1 MVLIH
6 IIDDFSESSVE
17 NIMHLLEEE
26 IIGKDLM
33 IETLKMRVQ
42 LTDKQI
48 EEFNQIIDLFKSK
61 TKRLENELNSAKDK
75 VFHFD
80 ITIRITINLII
91 ASLQIS
97 ICISFI

>member
-26 IIGKDLM
+26 IIRKDLM
-33 IETLKMRVQ
+33 IETLKMRVE

-48 EEFNQIIDLFKSK
+48 EEFNQTIDLFKSK
-61 TKRLENELNSAKDK
+61 TKSLENELNSAKDK
-75 VFHFD
+75 VFYFD
-80 ITIRITINLII
+80 ITIRITINLIN
-91 ASLQIS
+91 ALLQIS